1 MDNNEWHESSDKG
14 GAPLFERSAGK
25 FWLVAQQDDDEGRDW
40 GAFVDVQERPTTRVS
55 ISESRGHS
63 TREAAQAAAEAMLA
77 SLVAPLLAT
86 ARAEAALAEREA
98 CAERIKQAADQLD
111 AAAARIGELVA
122 ERDMAQ
128 AMIDELNG
136 DLALVARERNEA
148 RAVLATARA
157 EAALAEREAC
167 AQWFDDRAASHERSA
182 TLVTGNPASFGGGS
196 VAQELA
202 ESLTTAG
209 AQARLD
215 ARVIRARTA
224 PATLS
229 SDTLAAIAEARGLR
243 LVEPEHLAELEALR
257 AAVDEETALDR
268 ERSEHGCG
276 DASCVV
282 ERATGMTTNGG
293 CRCGRRA
300 LRAALQRA
308 RKELAERGGKDGAK

>member
-1 MDNNEWHESSDKG
+1 MANGITNAK
-14 GAPLFERSAGK
+14 
-25 FWLVAQQDDDEGRDW
+25 V
-40 GAFVDVQERPTTRVS
+40 
-55 ISESRGHS
+55 
-63 TREAAQAAAEAMLA
+63 EAAI
-77 SLVAPLLAT
+77 
-86 ARAEAALAEREA
+86 EAAVAAEREA
-98 CAERIKQAADQLD
+98 CAVRIKQAADQLD

-148 RAVLATARA
+148 RAMLVTARA

-167 AQWFDDRAASHERSA
+167 AQWFEDRAASYERRA
-182 TLVTGNPASFGGGS
+182 TLVAASFGGAA
-196 VAQELA
+196 VVEDVV

-215 ARVIRARTA
+215 ARTIRARTT
-224 PATLS
+224 PDTLS
-229 SDTLAAIAEARGLR
+229 TDTLAAIAEARGLR

-268 ERSEHGCG
+268 ERAEHGCG

-308 RKELAERGGKDGAK
+308 RKELAERGSKDGAK

>member
-1 MDNNEWHESSDKG
+1 MRLEWHDNNANVGRLE
-14 GAPLFERSAGK
+14 LRVRRSIYAGK
-25 FWLVAQQDDDEGRDW
+25 WNAIVFIGIAQ
-40 GAFVDVQERPTTRVS
+40 
-55 ISESRGHS
+55 
-63 TREAAQAAAEAMLA
+63 LA
-77 SLVAPLLAT
+77 SRNDFET
-86 ARAEAALAEREA
+86 
-98 CAERIKQAADQLD
+98 D
-111 AAAARIGELVA
+111 AAARAWCEEWIESLVGPA
-122 ERDMAQ
+122 
-128 AMIDELNG
+128 
-136 DLALVARERNEA
+136 
-148 RAVLATARA
+148 LATARA